1 MVDKN
6 SYIDNMAALR
16 STVQQQR
23 ELQLQALRNA
33 RGTYPVVKNLF
44 DMEPVLPA
52 FALCP
57 LSGDPMCRPVLVTA
71 IKTHLEGAKDLQLGD
86 TVDLRTLLALCEFD
100 RDKVETA
107 FEVVA
112 NRKLEEALE
121 HWACTQLAERT
132 PIAALKDSDVR
143 NVAAALLQ
151 KILGKQQ
158 LEKWH
163 AHAQQMAGH
172 SDRKR
177 LVELTAVL
185 AREKGNNWNEVR
197 LQHVRRTAPART
209 QANAPNHAAAADPSA
224 ALENATTLVSTA
236 AGAGGARAVRGSVMN
251 PAQGYTGNCN
261 ASVTRATSQLQRK
274 KDDGPVDLTA
284 DGPKPSMPV
293 DESMAISLQPVQV
306 SAVASAPAGSPA
318 VLKQEIQIFV
328 KTLMGDS
335 LTLRT
340 RPGHSIEHVKRLIQD
355 EIGNPPD
362 QQRLLHVGRE
372 LEDGHLLFDYNI
384 HHRATLHL
392 LLKLRGGMFHAS
404 SGFQDSDHTLVLL
417 QDKQFGNVFSS
428 FELESTAGIETEAQL
443 HSALLQGAI
452 LELAVFPS
460 DVFDLKFCSTGES
473 TLPQP
478 SKRKRQEFVTI
489 DPQGV
494 RPCPRLGTVFH
505 VWVEARGA
513 E

>member
-6 SYIDNMAALR
+6 AYKNAYMDTMAAL
-16 STVQQQR
+16 
-23 ELQLQALRNA
+23 
-33 RGTYPVVKNLF
+33 YPVKKMEN
-44 DMEPVLPA
+44 MEPVLPA

-57 LSGDPMCRPVLVTA
+57 LSGDPLCRPVLVTA

-86 TVDLRTLLALCEFD
+86 TVDLMTLLALCEFD
-100 RDKVETA
+100 RDKMEKA

-185 AREKGNNWNEVR
+185 AREKGNHWNEVR
-197 LQHVRRTAPART
+197 LQHERRAAPART
-209 QANAPNHAAAADPSA
+209 QTNAPHRAAAADPSA
-224 ALENATTLVSTA
+224 ALENTTTLVSTA
-236 AGAGGARAVRGSVMN
+236 AGAGGARAVRGSVLN
-251 PAQGYTGNCN
+251 PAQGYTGSCN
-261 ASVTRATSQLQRK
+261 ASMTRSTSRLQRK
-274 KDDGPVDLTA
+274 KNDGPIDLTA
-284 DGPKPSMPV
+284 DGPKPAMPM
-293 DESMAISLQPVQV
+293 DEPMAISLQPVQV

-318 VLKQEIQIFV
+318 VLKQDFQIFV
-328 KTLMGDS
+328 KTLDGKT
-335 LTLRT
+335 LTLNT

-355 EIGNPPD
+355 QSGIPPD
-362 QQRLLHVGRE
+362 QQRLIGPFGVQLTDGR
-372 LEDGHLLFDYNI
+372 LLFDYKI
-384 HHRATLHL
+384 GRDSILHL
-392 LLKLRGGMFHAS
+392 VLRLRGGMFHAS
-404 SGFQDSDHTLVLL
+404 SGFQDSGHTLVLL
-417 QDKQFGNVFSS
+417 QDKQFGNVFSR

-452 LELAVFPS
+452 LELAAFPS

-473 TLPQP
+473 TLPQA
-478 SKRKRQEFVTI
+478 SKRKREEFVTI